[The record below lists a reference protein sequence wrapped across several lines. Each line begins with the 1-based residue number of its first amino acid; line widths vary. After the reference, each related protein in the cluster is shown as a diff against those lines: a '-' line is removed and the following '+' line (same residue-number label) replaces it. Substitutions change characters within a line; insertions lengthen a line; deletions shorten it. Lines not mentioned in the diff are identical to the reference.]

1 MMRDTVRDGAS
12 ETFHGTC
19 VALGTDA
26 ALIRGKSGAGKSDLA
41 LRFLALRDGEAGQT
55 SLVADDQV
63 HLTSTEDRLMASPP
77 AKLAG
82 LIEVRGLGIQQVP
95 YVGAARIV
103 LVCDL
108 VAVQDVPRMPPDPWE
123 RTVLAGSEVP
133 VLKLAAFEASAPLK
147 LKLAIV
153 TATAHLRVANNKV

>member
-1 MMRDTVRDGAS
+1 MMRDTARNGAS
-12 ETFHGTC
+12 ETVHGTC

-26 ALIRGKSGAGKSDLA
+26 ALIRGKSGTGKSDLA
-41 LRFLALRDGEAGQT
+41 LRFLALPDGEAGQT
-55 SLVADDQV
+55 SLIADDQV
-63 HLTSTEDRLMASPP
+63 RLTSTEDGLMASPP
-77 AKLAG
+77 ANLAG
-82 LIEVRGLGIQQVP
+82 RIEVRGLGIQQVP
-95 YVGAARIV
+95 YVGAARLV

-108 VAVQDVPRMPPDPWE
+108 VAAQDVPRMPPDPWE

>member
-12 ETFHGTC
+12 ETVHGTC
-19 VALGTDA
+19 VALGADA
-26 ALIRGKSGAGKSDLA
+26 ALIRGKSGTGKSDLA
-41 LRFLALRDGEAGQT
+41 LRFLALPDGGAGQT

-63 HLTSTEDRLMASPP
+63 RLTSAEDGLMASPP
-77 AKLAG
+77 VNLAG
-82 LIEVRGLGIQQVP
+82 LIEIRGLGIQQMP
-95 YVGAARIV
+95 YVATARLV

-108 VAVQDVPRMPPDPWE
+108 VAAQDVPRMPPDPWE
-123 RTVLAGSEVP
+123 RTVLAGNEVP